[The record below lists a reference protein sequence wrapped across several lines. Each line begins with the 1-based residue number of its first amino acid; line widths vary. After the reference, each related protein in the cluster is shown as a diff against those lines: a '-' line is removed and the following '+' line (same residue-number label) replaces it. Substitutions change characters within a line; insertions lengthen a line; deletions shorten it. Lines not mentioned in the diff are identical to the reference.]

1 MIFLFLLFLAIT
13 TVLAA
18 AAILIYKKDMHT
30 WILGFCRRKKP
41 DVNRI
46 EGPIHVM
53 FCFVDHYE
61 PQWKNKDNIDLER
74 QRVDRW
80 MKDYPTMASQFT
92 DADGYHPK
100 HSFFFPEEEYRH
112 EHLAKLSD
120 LCARG
125 FGEIEIHLHH
135 EDDTSENLR
144 RTLTDFAQTLHQEH
158 GALAIDPQTNQPVYA
173 FIHGNWA
180 LDNSH
185 PQGHWCGVNDELIV
199 LNETG
204 CYADFTFPSPDATQ
218 PSMPNTLYYA
228 KDDPNKPKSYDKGVE
243 MTVGGSP
250 YGDLLILQ
258 GPLGFNKEQS
268 KFGVLPK
275 IERADIRET
284 CPPTP
289 GRVDNWVN
297 THIHVAGRP
306 EWIFIKIHTH
316 GAQDIDMDCLL
327 GEPVKRMHQ
336 HLTTQYNDGE
346 KYKLHYVSA
355 REMYNITKA
364 AEAGMKGDP
373 NEYRDYLLP
382 KPTFKR
388 M

>member
-1 MIFLFLLFLAIT
+1 MIFLFLFILGIT

-18 AAILIYKKDMHT
+18 GAILIHKKDMHT
-30 WILGFCRRKKP
+30 WIVGFCRRKKP
-41 DVNRI
+41 VLNDVS
-46 EGPIHVM
+46 GPVHVM

-61 PQWKNKDNIDLER
+61 PQWKNKDNIELER

-80 MKDYPTMASQFT
+80 MQDYPKMASQFT
-92 DADGYHPK
+92 DADGCHPK

-120 LCARG
+120 LCARD

-135 EDDTSENLR
+135 ENDTSDNLR
-144 RTLTDFAQTLHQEH
+144 RTLSTFAQTLHQEH
-158 GALAIDPQTNQPVYA
+158 GALAIDPKTNQPVYA

-199 LNETG
+199 LRETG

-228 KDDPNKPKSYDKGVE
+228 KDDPNKPKSYDKGIE
-243 MTVGGSP
+243 MKVGGSP
-250 YGDLLILQ
+250 YGDMLILQ
-258 GPLGFNKEQS
+258 GPLGFNKELS

-275 IERADIRET
+275 IERADIRAT
-284 CPPTP
+284 CPPTA

-327 GEPVKRMHQ
+327 GTPVEQMHQ
-336 HLTTQYNDGE
+336 HLTTKYNDGE
-346 KYKLHYVSA
+346 QYKLHYVSA

-364 AEAGMKGDP
+364 AEAGMQGDP
-373 NEYRDYLLP
+373 NEYRDYILP